1 MHAKGQHQEYS
12 PQEPGN
18 GDQQHQPRVGNQ
30 FAAAIMQHV
39 QQQAARNADGKRH
52 DERHD
57 R

>member
-1 MHAKGQHQEYS
+1 MHAKAQHQEYS